1 MYEQR
6 SWLDKWVALES
17 CKSGEILVSAI
28 YKPTLPSRSSST
40 RFWFLYFSIHVFT
53 VHLYNLFES
62 DGNCIKAVTNM
73 LMSCCYAD
81 RLVLCW
87 SVESWPSLSS
97 RPGVVL
103 KENSWVECTRWNK
116 GPSLHNGGLEYLKS
130 TSRNLEKDGLWGKA
144 DPYVL
149 LTLGDQKAKSGT
161 VGNTQVRYLNI
172 SAWKFVLRIQSGT
185 SLQSCSWMKPPH
197 KICSSRCSTPI

>member
-6 SWLDKWVALES
+6 SWSDKWVALES

-62 DGNCIKAVTNM
+62 DGNCIKAVVNL
-73 LMSCCYAD
+73 LMSCYAD

-97 RPGVVL
+97 RPGEL
-103 KENSWVECTRWNK
+103 SKRIAELNAQDEIK
-116 GPSLHNGGLEYLKS
+116 G
-130 TSRNLEKDGLWGKA
+130 R
-144 DPYVL
+144 
-149 LTLGDQKAKSGT
+149 
-161 VGNTQVRYLNI
+161 RYTMAALNI
-172 SAWKFVLRIQSGT
+172 SNPLQGT
-185 SLQSCSWMKPPH
+185 SRRTDFGARLTRTSFLPLATRKLSLELLA
-197 KICSSRCSTPI
+197 TPRY

>member
-6 SWLDKWVALES
+6 SWSDKWVALES

-40 RFWFLYFSIHVFT
+40 RFYWFLYFSIHVFT
-53 VHLYNLFES
+53 VRFHLYNLFES
-62 DGNCIKAVTNM
+62 DGNCIKAVTNL
-73 LMSCCYAD
+73 LMSCYAD

-116 GPSLHNGGLEYLKS
+116 GPSLHNAWQPWISQIHFKEPREG
-130 TSRNLEKDGLWGKA
+130 R
-144 DPYVL
+144 
-149 LTLGDQKAKSGT
+149 TLGQGRP
-161 VGNTQVRYLNI
+161 VRPSYPWRPE
-172 SAWKFVLRIQSGT
+172 S
-185 SLQSCSWMKPPH
+185 
-197 KICSSRCSTPI
+197 